1 MKNFTRTLILTISV
15 LLAGCF
21 LRPHQVDIQ
30 QGNTL
35 SPTAIQQLHLN
46 MKKSEVQELLG
57 TPLLLNT
64 FDDNSWTYAY
74 TNQVNG
80 GKIVKK
86 SVVLYFSNNRV
97 SKIEQH

>member
-1 MKNFTRTLILTISV
+1 MKKFTRTLILIISS
-15 LLAGCF
+15 LLMGCF
-21 LRPHQVDIQ
+21 LHPHKVDVQ

-35 SPTAIQQLHLN
+35 SPIAIQQLHLN
-46 MKKSEVQELLG
+46 MKKSEVQDLLG
-57 TPLLLNT
+57 APLLLNT

-86 SVVLYFSNNRV
+86 SVVLYFSNNRL